1 MSDLFFTL
9 SHRVRS
15 AILFFN
21 RFNFY
26 WRTILDQEC
35 LTNLL
40 IYESFHQSVL
50 RGSSWVSLPHGW
62 PFYLHDKD
70 IIHWFNHIRK
80 TKQSSS
86 FSVTVRLLCLQIPQ
100 NLQLNRFLSKWWKKS
115 IIHFNRNVCKVVL
128 SLVSLCHNI
137 IFSLCHETKV
147 DRQVKRL
154 WLIPLNGISGNSIV
168 KALWLKKRFKKGE
181 RATRKSDII

>member
-100 NLQLNRFLSKWWKKS
+100 NLQLNRYFLSDEKNRSSTLTEMFAKW
-115 IIHFNRNVCKVVL
+115 FLAL
-128 SLVSLCHNI
+128 SACVTTLFFLFVM
-137 IFSLCHETKV
+137 K
-147 DRQVKRL
+147 QK
-154 WLIPLNGISGNSIV
+154 
-168 KALWLKKRFKKGE
+168 
-181 RATRKSDII
+181 